1 MAEKP
6 LSFAGTTDGS
16 LLISCRVCP
25 QVDVGLKQLSC
36 HFMGGGIGEQ
46 HGLEA
51 FAEAKALQLKA
62 CKPVRVK
69 RNRRQQKKQNTEA
82 QALYIIEFNTGTLQ
96 VSNVLAVVICS
107 SWAMHS
113 PFSHIKMRQL

>member
-1 MAEKP
+1 M
-6 LSFAGTTDGS
+6 S

-96 VSNVLAVVICS
+96 VSNVLTVVIGHLGPCT
-107 SWAMHS
+107 AHS
-113 PFSHIKMRQL
+113 LTSK